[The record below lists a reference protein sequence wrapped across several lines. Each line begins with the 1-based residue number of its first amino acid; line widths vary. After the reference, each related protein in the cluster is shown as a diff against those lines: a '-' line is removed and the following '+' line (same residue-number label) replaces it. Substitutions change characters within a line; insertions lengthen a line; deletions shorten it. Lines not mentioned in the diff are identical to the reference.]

1 MIYII
6 SFSLQRISP
15 EFPGAVI
22 TFTQIHP
29 QSQLF
34 NSIFFFY
41 RTGFCTDNRAFQA
54 GKPIFKAL
62 ANLHEPESPCF
73 SIISAVK

>member
-15 EFPGAVI
+15 ELPGTVMA
-22 TFTQIHP
+22 FTQIHP

-41 RTGFCTDNRAFQA
+41 RTGFCTDSRAFQA

-62 ANLHEPESPCF
+62 AILHEPESPCF
-73 SIISAVK
+73 PIISVVK